1 MPASWRPSI
10 AAGEAEALIA
20 KGWALADDDLAAQ
33 ARLLT
38 AEAFNGDDTDPA
50 TVDLVERALTL
61 ARRVGDPL
69 IESAALDQLTA
80 MQLARGEVRAAAA
93 SAMRRTEILAPMPVT
108 ATTGLEFFDSLLDG
122 RRVQAWPPATCR
134 RHDGWPKL
142 SETCRS
148 VGRRATWRP
157 HGCSW
162 WRCWPVTGPR
172 PSAWPSGS
180 ARVGS
185 GPDVLRWAI

>member
-1 MPASWRPSI
+1 M
-10 AAGEAEALIA
+10 AG
-20 KGWALADDDLAAQ
+20 DDLTAQ

-38 AEAFNGDDTDPA
+38 AEAFNSDDTDPA

-93 SAMRRTEILAPMPVT
+93 SALRRTEMLAPMPMT
-108 ATTGLEFFDSLLDG
+108 ATAGLEFFDSFLMAAECEVAAGDLRVGTTTG
-122 RRVQAWPPATCR
+122 RSVS
-134 RHDGWPKL
+134 GI
-142 SETCRS
+142 CRS

-157 HGCSW
+157 RGCSW
-162 WRCWPVTGPR
+162 SRCWPVTGPR

-185 GPDVLRWAI
+185 GPDGLGWAI